1 MVMNRKTFKE
11 LSKEVDKRA
20 IDVFESFNEVIF
32 EYEEN
37 GKTDEYFKLLKKARK
52 DLIIAL
58 IANKQ
63 MATLLRE
70 QHKAV
75 AESNIGLFTKIKLS
89 YYIAKTHNYY
99 ASCSEVLT
107 ETAKENGILGE
118 NETKIDIREVLKNE

>member
-1 MVMNRKTFKE
+1 MNRKTYRE

-20 IDVFESFNEVIF
+20 TEVFESFNDVIF

-37 GKTDEYFKLLKKARK
+37 GKTDEYFKRLKKARK

-70 QHKAV
+70 QHKTV
-75 AESNIGLFTKIKLS
+75 AKSNMGLLAKLKLT

-118 NETKIDIREVLKNE
+118 DETNIDIREVLENE

>member
-1 MVMNRKTFKE
+1 MNRKTYRE

-20 IDVFESFNEVIF
+20 IDVFESFNEVIL

-37 GKTDEYFKLLKKARK
+37 GKTDEYFKRLKKARK

-75 AESNIGLFTKIKLS
+75 AESKLGLFTKIKLS
-89 YYIAKTHNYY
+89 YYIAKTYNYY
-99 ASCSEVLT
+99 ASCSEVLI
-107 ETAKENGILGE
+107 ETGKENGILGE
-118 NETKIDIREVLKNE
+118 DETKIDIREVLKSE

>member
-1 MVMNRKTFKE
+1 MNRKTYKE
-11 LSKEVDKRA
+11 LTQEVDKRA
-20 IDVFESFNEVIF
+20 IEVFESFNEVIF

-37 GKTDEYFKLLKKARK
+37 GKTDEYFKRLKKARK

-63 MATLLRE
+63 MTELLRK

-75 AESNIGLFTKIKLS
+75 AESKLGLFAKIKLS

-99 ASCSEVLT
+99 ASSSEVLT

-118 NETKIDIREVLKNE
+118 YETKIDIREVLENE

>member
-1 MVMNRKTFKE
+1 MNRKTYKE
-11 LSKEVDKRA
+11 LSKEIDNRA
-20 IDVFESFNEVIF
+20 IEVFESFNEVIF

-37 GKTDEYFKLLKKARK
+37 GKTDEYFKRLKKARK

-58 IANKQ
+58 IANKR
-63 MATLLRE
+63 MAELLRE

-75 AESNIGLFTKIKLS
+75 AKSNMGLFTKIKLS

-118 NETKIDIREVLKNE
+118 NETKINIREVLENE

>member
-1 MVMNRKTFKE
+1 MNRKTYKE

-20 IDVFESFNEVIF
+20 IDVFDSFNKVIE
-32 EYEEN
+32 EYELN
-37 GKTDEYFKLLKKARK
+37 GKTNEYFKRLKKARK

-63 MATLLRE
+63 MAELLRK

-107 ETAKENGILGE
+107 ETAKENGIL
-118 NETKIDIREVLKNE
+118 NEDETNIDIREVLENE